1 MKKILLFSA
10 LFSVAVPSFAANSD
24 VLDPIKS
31 DPVLQGWMQGQPPA
45 ADKVIRKQDG
55 SFYHFPQLRW
65 SFAHWSELQPTS
77 VIWQGNSAPTKLTV
91 KVDPQIKQLSF
102 KTMDGKS
109 SLTVEKALVN
119 TYTDSIL
126 VMHKGNVVFEQ
137 YYGVMTPQTRHIA
150 WSVTKSVFG
159 ILAATLIQ
167 EGKLDPNAKVT
178 QYIPELKGSGFADAT
193 VQQVLDMQ
201 TGVKFSENYAE
212 PKAEIWDY
220 VQAGGLFPQPKDY
233 QGPRGFYNYAKTV
246 TSAQKPGSV
255 FNYQTVNADI
265 AGWLIRRV
273 TDQSVSKVLSER
285 VWQKLGVERDAY
297 ISLDS
302 EGNEFAGGGL
312 NLTTRDMARF
322 GEMIRLDGQ
331 YNGQTIIPKAA
342 IDGIKQGGD
351 KALFAKAGYQ
361 TLPGW
366 SYRDLWWVS
375 HDDHGVFAARG
386 VHGQTIYIDP
396 KAETI
401 IVRFASQ
408 PVAANSK
415 SDPVLLPMYRA
426 ITNYLMQ

>member
-10 LFSVAVPSFAANSD
+10 LFSVTVPSFAANSD

-45 ADKVIRKQDG
+45 EDKVIRKQDG

-77 VIWQGNSAPTKLTV
+77 VIWQGNSAPSKLTV

-102 KTMDGKS
+102 KAMDGQS

-159 ILAATLIQ
+159 LLAATLIQ

-201 TGVKFSENYAE
+201 TGVKFSENYAD

-220 VQAGGLFPQPKDY
+220 VQAGGLFPQPQNY
-233 QGPRGFYNYAKTV
+233 QGPQGFYNYAKTV

-255 FNYQTVNADI
+255 FNYQTVNADV

-273 TDQSVSKVLSER
+273 TNQSVSKVLSER

-342 IDGIKQGGD
+342 IDDIKQGGD

-426 ITNYLMQ
+426 ITNYLM